1 MPPNTSGSIRNIV
14 SRTLGSPNVNVDD
27 VVSVGEKILADMKD
41 RSVSDYSFK
50 RKSQAVNLS
59 QDSLV
64 RSERT
69 CRC

>member
-1 MPPNTSGSIRNIV
+1 MPRNTLSSIRNIV
-14 SRTLGSPNVNVDD
+14 SGTLGSPNVNV

-50 RKSQAVNLS
+50 TQKSS
-59 QDSLV
+59 SKPFTKDTLV